1 MRGDSRVFEEK
12 LRFVGGGDYYGRWS
26 AAWNG
31 AKPVDPK
38 ISSVEVSPADNNAP
52 LRRIFESF
60 RKLEKCTYI

>member
-31 AKPVDPK
+31 ANEDGYP
-38 ISSVEVSPADNNAP
+38 I
-52 LRRIFESF
+52 
-60 RKLEKCTYI
+60 